1 MPRRTDIFSIL
12 VLAAAA
18 AGLGGCATGDWS
30 RMQAEF
36 PDVSANCGVPGVE
49 LERDEVDKRL
59 LRLVFRHRSNMRMRA
74 ERDGRV
80 ACFQHWARERGYR
93 LVAAGPDGEER

>member
-1 MPRRTDIFSIL
+1 M
-12 VLAAAA
+12 
-18 AGLGGCATGDWS
+18 LGACAHDRWA

-36 PDVSANCGVPGVE
+36 PEVTANCRVPGVE
-49 LERDEVDKRL
+49 LERDRRDKRL

-74 ERDGRV
+74 EQDGRL

-93 LVAAGPDGEER
+93 LVASAPDGTDR